1 MKHTLHT
8 LTSRFLG
15 VLWLIASVCMF
26 VSCSDDTDETG
37 GNFKLYYPDM
47 TDIGPSM
54 TGVKIPAP
62 SFQGATPSE
71 FEVTA
76 VTLNDESI
84 ENPCFVIDTETG
96 EITINSTA
104 ETPVGEYKLTISCSV
119 NGKYFTFKDIIK
131 VTFLPRAP
139 EGTVA
144 EPNHILV
151 MYSVVSDPN
160 NITKLPTAQVKTA
173 GEHVSIT
180 KYSIGTVTVNGEV
193 LDKPEEMFEVSSSGE
208 ISILKSER
216 FKRGV
221 TYSISLKLE
230 TAATGDTPC
239 IATDILAVEVASEP
253 FSLEYP
259 GYNIEE
265 GWKISEEKGDL
276 KSSFDSGE
284 PIFVGSKDDIKY
296 WIEIKEEVEEGKI
309 LIDEQTGRISIPEGH
324 GFAQGNTFNI
334 SVFVAN
340 KYLTEGKK
348 LKDVKLT
355 VTKYYKPL
363 EAGLKFYNNAS
374 AEQTEAISIKREE
387 ITGYEDL
394 QFELLKNFNG
404 QLKIENNGAII
415 AEVENKIPTG
425 NHTIE
430 YRVTNGD
437 GTSMVYSFEL
447 KINENQSKLIWA
459 KCGNN
464 FGNDPEY
471 QKDIY
476 QNQFRFR
483 SQQEMNSFSA
493 TIETNLSADKTVNW
507 KVQNDGKFSHT
518 KKLILTV
525 NGNSLS
531 FSKKAF
537 VSGVSVATL
546 EGTYNG
552 STIRIPIFIDCH
564 SAVEGG
570 TTKKVKIEE
579 AEQTIYTKAGEFHIE
594 YTPFVFHVNPLIGG
608 ISTKPVIKKNNSIY
622 SGSFI
627 LDNRRSFYYE
637 PLYTTFK
644 KGNIATGTNI
654 TPDQRTFLNDMW
666 DLVGAKNYGS
676 KAPFSFY
683 LNDSETYD
691 LAGVNSDNTVQ
702 INPDIWIYDS
712 TPVDGFVRCQMVF
725 DLEEKE
731 DFPSEGWKEGELVNN
746 KPPKGESNRVFPLMI
761 WLDPDYYPV
770 TE

>member
-1 MKHTLHT
+1 MKYTLHT

-15 VLWLIASVCMF
+15 ILWLVTSVCMF

-71 FEVTA
+71 FEITA

-84 ENPCFVIDTETG
+84 ENPCFIIDAETG

-216 FKRGV
+216 FARGV

-253 FSLEYP
+253 FSLEYL
-259 GYNIEE
+259 GYNTEE
-265 GWKISEEKGDL
+265 GWKMPNTSNDEGGSSFISEV
-276 KSSFDSGE
+276 
-284 PIFVGSKDDIKY
+284 PIFVGSTDGIKY
-296 WIEIKEEVEEGKI
+296 WIEIDNEKGKDKI
-309 LIDEQTGRISIPEGH
+309 LIDETTGIISVPQGH
-324 GFAQGNTFNI
+324 GFDIGDKFNI

-340 KYLTEGKK
+340 TYLSEGKK
-348 LKDVKLT
+348 LAELHLNI
-355 VTKYYKPL
+355 TKFYKPL
-363 EAGLKFYNNAS
+363 VDGLVFYRDT
-374 AEQTEAISIKREE
+374 EVQQTEAFSITPNQIE
-387 ITGYEDL
+387 GYE
-394 QFELLKNFNG
+394 ELLFKLLDNWEHLLNITPDG
-404 QLKIENNGAII
+404 TIQAEEGNNI
-415 AEVENKIPTG
+415 AVGKYKVPF
-425 NHTIE
+425 
-430 YRVTNGD
+430 RVTNGD
-437 GTSMVYSFEL
+437 GTYKEYTFNLNV
-447 KINENQSKLIWA
+447 IENQSKLLWVR
-459 KCGNN
+459 CGHNY
-464 FGNDPEY
+464 GTQYKGEKY
-471 QKDIY
+471 E
-476 QNQFRFR
+476 NQYRFR
-483 SQQEMNSFSA
+483 SLQELKEFSA
-493 TIETNLSADKTVNW
+493 ELKSNLDGVINVTYAIENNNRVCYPE
-507 KVQNDGKFSHT
+507 
-518 KKLILTV
+518 
-525 NGNSLS
+525 GNS
-531 FSKKAF
+531 KACVPKF
-537 VSGVSVATL
+537 KITDNRIEFEGIKNNN
-546 EGTYNG
+546 EGTPEGVFVIVIKASAQINNKEV
-552 STIRIPIFIDCH
+552 TKLIPIFFDCNNEVT
-564 SAVEGG
+564 SVNQ
-570 TTKKVKIEE
+570 
-579 AEQTIYTKAGEFHIE
+579 EQIRIE
-594 YTPFVFHVNPLIGG
+594 YTPFVFHVNSRTGG
-608 ISTKPVIKKNNSIY
+608 EYREEPNIWKDQQIYTKKLYI
-622 SGSFI
+622 
-627 LDNRRSFYYE
+627 DNRSNFNYYNLDKNSAV
-637 PLYTTFK
+637 PTGQLNSGTPQKQAFLKSLYDEAYHGSET
-644 KGNIATGTNI
+644 A
-654 TPDQRTFLNDMW
+654 
-666 DLVGAKNYGS
+666 NYGT
-676 KAPFSFY
+676 KAPFSVY
-683 LNDSETYD
+683 DSGKDATTYD
-691 LAGVNSDNTVQ
+691 NILYFGESAENPNNTIHVAAEKWQYQGNYVNGFFRGKMIYAPNGTDYSDN
-702 INPDIWIYDS
+702 NAWYS
-712 TPVDGFVRCQMVF
+712 F
-725 DLEEKE
+725 
-731 DFPSEGWKEGELVNN
+731 
-746 KPPKGESNRVFPLMI
+746 MI

>member
-15 VLWLIASVCMF
+15 ILWLVASVCMF

-71 FEVTA
+71 FEITA

-84 ENPCFVIDTETG
+84 ENTCFVIDAETG

-216 FKRGV
+216 FKRGL

-253 FSLEYP
+253 FSLEYSE
-259 GYNIEE
+259 YNAEE
-265 GWKISEEKGDL
+265 GWKMPNTSSDEGGSRFISEV
-276 KSSFDSGE
+276 
-284 PIFVGSKDDIKY
+284 PVFVGSTDGIKY
-296 WIEIKEEVEEGKI
+296 WIEIDNEKGKDKI
-309 LIDEQTGRISIPEGH
+309 LIDETTGVISVPQGH
-324 GFAQGNTFNI
+324 GFDIGDQFKI

-340 KYLTEGKK
+340 TYLPEGKK
-348 LKDVKLT
+348 LTEVKLII
-355 VTKYYKPL
+355 TKFYKPL
-363 EAGLKFYNNAS
+363 VDGLIFYQDTEV
-374 AEQTEAISIKREE
+374 EQTEAITVQQQQLE
-387 ITGYEDL
+387 GFEDL
-394 QFELLKNFNG
+394 TFKLLDNLNNRLTMADNG
-404 QLKIENNGAII
+404 DII
-415 AEVENKIPTG
+415 AEEG
-425 NHTIE
+425 NRIAVKE
-430 YRVTNGD
+430 YPIRYRVTNGD
-437 GTSMVYSFEL
+437 GTSKEYSFKL
-447 KINENQSKLIWA
+447 TITENQQKLIWA

-464 FGNDPEY
+464 FGDAAEY

-476 QNQFRFR
+476 QNQFRFYKV
-483 SQQEMNSFSA
+483 EDMDNFST
-493 TIETNLSADKTVNW
+493 TIRTNLSEEKNITW
-507 KVQNDGKFSHT
+507 KVVNQGKFSHT
-518 KKLILTV
+518 SGLTLSV
-525 NGNSLS
+525 SGNQLS
-531 FSKKAF
+531 FSSKAF
-537 VSGVSVATL
+537 VSGVSVAIL
-546 EGTYNG
+546 EGTYQE
-552 STIRIPIFIDCH
+552 STIKLPIFIDCN

-570 TTKKVKIEE
+570 IMIAKGDKKEYSKE
-579 AEQTIYTKAGEFHIE
+579 GNFNIE

-608 ISTKPVIKKNNSIY
+608 ISTKPLIKKDNSIY
-622 SGSFI
+622 SGSFT
-627 LDNRRSFYYE
+627 LDNRRTFYYE
-637 PLYTTFK
+637 PLYNTFLK
-644 KGNIATGTNI
+644 KGNIATIPNGETSIDPNK
-654 TPDQRTFLNDMW
+654 RTFLNDMW
-666 DLVGAKNYGS
+666 DLVGAKEDKNYGS

-683 LNDSETYD
+683 AKDFEKYD
-691 LAGVNSDNTVQ
+691 LAGVNPDNTIQ
-702 INPDIWIYDS
+702 IEPNIWIYNA
-712 TPVDGFVRCQMVF
+712 TPVDGFIRCQMVF
-725 DLEEKE
+725 DLQNDKSFAS
-731 DFPSEGWKEGELVNN
+731 DGKNSDKN
-746 KPPKGESNRVFPLMI
+746 SNRVFPIMI